1 MVGKAECNP
10 LELSFS
16 TKVVNQKQPCNLNYR
31 DLCYIKDLKGSELER
46 FRPHLTLIMSVW
58 KIDLGE
64 ASYTTQVVFGLH
76 MWSFH

>member
-16 TKVVNQKQPCNLNYR
+16 TKVVNQKQPCNLNYG

-46 FRPHLTLIMSVW
+46 FRLHLTL
-58 KIDLGE
+58 LLCLCGR
-64 ASYTTQVVFGLH
+64 
-76 MWSFH
+76 